1 MARPQPITLWRSIL
15 GELTRN
21 LLLAT
26 AVLVTVI
33 AFSATI
39 KPLADGRLAP
49 FEALKFLLLAIPPM
63 LAYALPFAGCFASTL
78 VYHRLSSDNEFVAAA
93 SGGISHRSLLVPA
106 AFLGLILFGGMLAL
120 NAQIIP
126 RFLVTMQTMITED
139 VAKLLATRINRGQSV
154 ELKKLIVF
162 ADRAQPIELE
172 PGSEARTALVL
183 ARPTVIETDD
193 AGNVVSEGSAGRA
206 TLWVFPEVS
215 SADSGPSTRVAMRF
229 EDFASKDVKTGLVTG
244 KTLPVSIT
252 VPSSLSDDPKFLR
265 SDELRDLRSHPERMS
280 WIDVRRRRLA
290 DELALRR
297 TLDDMTRSLEA
308 AGSFTLLD
316 AAGRQIVVRA
326 ASIKPGNN
334 RTWNILPKNG
344 GNVEID
350 LLRTEGAGLS
360 RTGGVRHLARSV
372 VLAPDTTEDRPDGQ
386 MALRLEL
393 RDVASSPLNEGTTS
407 ESTKRER
414 LPLAG
419 LLAPNDQ
426 LASLL
431 KLGTLPLLIESA
443 PAEKDGNIAL
453 RAGDLRNMLVY
464 LNDEITSR
472 QQERLAVAASCLVM
486 MLTGAITALRFSKSL
501 PLTVYL
507 WSFFPALVCVITIS
521 GGQQFARSS
530 GWIGLPLL
538 WAGVAALALYTFW
551 TYLIVRKH

>member
-1 MARPQPITLWRSIL
+1 MSRPQPITLWRSIFW
-15 GELTRN
+15 ELTRN

-26 AVLVTVI
+26 TVLVTVI
-33 AFSATI
+33 AFAATI

-93 SGGISHRSLLVPA
+93 AGGVSHRSLLVPA
-106 AFLGLILFGGMLAL
+106 AILGIVLFGGMLAL

-126 RFLVTMQTMITED
+126 RFLVTMQNMITED

-154 ELKKLIVF
+154 ELKKLLVF

-183 ARPTVIETDD
+183 ARPTVIECDEN
-193 AGNVVSEGSAGRA
+193 GNVVSEGTAGRA
-206 TLWVFPEVS
+206 TLWIFPEAS
-215 SADSGPSTRVAMRF
+215 TADTGPTTRIAMRF

-265 SDELRDLRSHPERMS
+265 SDELRELRTKPERMS
-280 WIDVRRRRLA
+280 WIDIRRRRLA

-297 TLDDMTRSLEA
+297 ALDDMSHSLAA

-316 AAGRQIVVRA
+316 AAGRQVVVRA
-326 ASIKPGNN
+326 SSIKPANN
-334 RTWNILPKNG
+334 RTWNILPKTG
-344 GNVEID
+344 GSVEID
-350 LLRTEGAGLS
+350 LLRPEGNGLS
-360 RTGGVRHLARSV
+360 RTGGVRHIARSV
-372 VLAPDTTEDRPDGQ
+372 VLALDTSDDRPAGE

-393 RDVASSPLNEGTTS
+393 RDVASAPLNDASAT

-414 LPLAG
+414 LSLAG
-419 LLAPNDQ
+419 LLAPKDQ

-431 KLGTLPLLIESA
+431 KMSTLPLLVESV
-443 PAEKDGNIAL
+443 PSEKDVNVAI
-453 RAGDLRNMLVY
+453 RAGDLRNMIAY
-464 LNDEITSR
+464 LQDEITSR
-472 QQERLAVAASCLVM
+472 QHERWAVAASCLVM
-486 MLTGAITALRFSKSL
+486 MLTGAVTALRFSRSL

-530 GWIGLPLL
+530 GMIGLPLL
-538 WAGVAALALYTFW
+538 WAGVGALALYTFW

>member
-1 MARPQPITLWRSIL
+1 MARPQPITLWRSIFW
-15 GELTRN
+15 ELTRN

-26 AVLVTVI
+26 SVLVTVI
-33 AFSATI
+33 AFAATI

-49 FEALKFLLLAIPPM
+49 FEALKFLLLAMPPM

-93 SGGISHRSLLVPA
+93 AGGVSHRSLLVPA
-106 AFLGLILFGGMLAL
+106 AILGVIMFGGMLAL

-126 RFLVTMQTMITED
+126 RFLVTMQNMITED
-139 VAKLLATRINRGQSV
+139 VAKILATRINRGQSV
-154 ELKKLIVF
+154 ELRKLLVF

-172 PGSEARTALVL
+172 AGSEARTALVL
-183 ARPTVIETDD
+183 ARPTVLECDD

-206 TLWVFPEVS
+206 TLWVFPES
-215 SADSGPSTRVAMRF
+215 STADSGPTTRIAMRF

-265 SDELRDLRSHPERMS
+265 SDELRELRTKPERMS
-280 WIDVRRRRLA
+280 WIDLRRRRLA

-297 TLDDMTRSLEA
+297 ALDDMSRSLAA

-316 AAGRQIVVRA
+316 AAGRQVVVRA
-326 ASIKPGNN
+326 AAIKPGNN
-334 RTWNILPKNG
+334 RTWNVIPAAGANIE
-344 GNVEID
+344 VD
-350 LLRTEGAGLS
+350 LLRLEGGGLS
-360 RTGGVRHLARSV
+360 RTGGVRYLARSV
-372 VLAPDTTEDRPDGQ
+372 VLSPDTSDEHPAGE

-393 RDVASSPLNEGTTS
+393 RDVASSPLNEPG
-407 ESTKRER
+407 STDSSKQARVS
-414 LPLAG
+414 LAS
-419 LLAPNDQ
+419 LLAPKDQ

-431 KLGTLPLLIESA
+431 KLSTFPLLVESVSS
-443 PAEKDGNIAL
+443 EKDPNIAV
-453 RAGDLRNMLVY
+453 RAGDLRNMIAFLQ
-464 LNDEITSR
+464 DEITSR
-472 QQERLAVAASCLVM
+472 QHERWAVAASCLVM
-486 MLTGAITALRFSKSL
+486 MITGAVTALRFSRSL

-530 GWIGLPLL
+530 GMIGLPLL
-538 WAGVAALALYTFW
+538 WAGVGALALYTFW

>member
-1 MARPQPITLWRSIL
+1 MARPQPISLWTSIF

-33 AFSATI
+33 AFAATI

-49 FEALKFLLLAIPPM
+49 FEAMKFLLLAIPPM

-93 SGGISHRSLLVPA
+93 AGGVSHRSLLVPA
-106 AFLGLILFGGMLAL
+106 AVLGVILFGGMLLL

-126 RFLVTMQTMITED
+126 RFLVTMQNMITED

-154 ELKKLIVF
+154 ELRKLLVF

-183 ARPTVIETDD
+183 ARPTVIERDED
-193 AGNVVSEGSAGRA
+193 GNVVSEGSAGRA
-206 TLWVFPEVS
+206 TLWVYPETS
-215 SADSGPSTRVAMRF
+215 NADSGTTTRIAMRF
-229 EDFASKDVKTGLVTG
+229 EEFASKDANTGLVTG
-244 KTLPVSIT
+244 RALQHEIT

-265 SDELRDLRSHPERMS
+265 SDELRQLRTKPERMS
-280 WIDVRRRRLA
+280 WIDIRRRRLA

-297 TLDDMTRSLEA
+297 ALDDMGRSLSA

-316 AAGRQIVVRA
+316 AAGRQVVVRA

-350 LLRTEGAGLS
+350 VLRPEGNGLS
-360 RTGGVRHLARSV
+360 RTGGVRHIAKSV
-372 VLAPDTTEDRPDGQ
+372 VLAPDTSDDRPAGE

-393 RDVASSPLNEGTTS
+393 RDVASSPLDNSAAT

-414 LPLAG
+414 VPLAG
-419 LLAPNDQ
+419 LSAPKDQ

-431 KLGTLPLLIESA
+431 KLSTLPLLAEAASAESDPNVA
-443 PAEKDGNIAL
+443 D
-453 RAGDLRNMLVY
+453 RAGDLRNLIAY
-464 LNDEITSR
+464 LQDEITSR
-472 QQERLAVAASCLVM
+472 QHERYAVAASCLVM
-486 MLTGAITALRFSKSL
+486 MLTGAVTALRFSRSL

-538 WAGVAALALYTFW
+538 WAGVGVLALYTFW
-551 TYLIVRKH
+551 TYLIVRRH

>member
-1 MARPQPITLWRSIL
+1 MARPQPISLWRSIFW
-15 GELTRN
+15 ELTRN

-93 SGGISHRSLLVPA
+93 AGGVSHRSLLVPA
-106 AFLGLILFGGMLAL
+106 AVLGLILFGGMLAL

-126 RFLVTMQTMITED
+126 RFLVTMQNMITED

-154 ELKKLIVF
+154 ELRKLIVF

-183 ARPTVIETDD
+183 ARPTVIECDD
-193 AGNVVSEGSAGRA
+193 LGNVVSEGTAGRA
-206 TLWVFPEVS
+206 TLWVFPES
-215 SADSGPSTRVAMRF
+215 STADSGPTTRVAMRF
-229 EDFASKDVKTGLVTG
+229 EDFASKDIKTGLVTG

-265 SDELRDLRSHPERMS
+265 SDELRELRTEPKRMS
-280 WIDVRRRRLA
+280 WIDIRRRRLA

-297 TLDDMTRSLEA
+297 ALDDMSRSLAA

-316 AAGRQIVVRA
+316 AAGRQVVVRA

-344 GNVEID
+344 ANVEID
-350 LLRTEGAGLS
+350 LLRTEGNGLS
-360 RTGGVRHLARSV
+360 RTGGVRHLAQSV
-372 VLAPDTTEDRPDGQ
+372 VLAPDTSDDRPAGE

-393 RDVASSPLNEGTTS
+393 RDVASAPLNDGSAT

-414 LPLAG
+414 FSIAG
-419 LLAPNDQ
+419 LLAPKDQ
-426 LASLL
+426 LSALL
-431 KLGTLPLLIESA
+431 KMGTFPLLVESV
-443 PAEKDGNIAL
+443 PSEKDVNVAM
-453 RAGDLRNMLVY
+453 RAGDLRNMIDY
-464 LNDEITSR
+464 LQNEITSR

-486 MLTGAITALRFSKSL
+486 MLTGAVTALRFSRSL

-521 GGQQFARSS
+521 GGQQFVRSS

-538 WAGVAALALYTFW
+538 WAGVAALAIYTFW